1 MTQVSRA
8 RAWRSGIA
16 AALLLSLGACGS
28 LLPEPPAA
36 PTLHL
41 LTWRPP
47 LSPAPAPTPAPA
59 PMSSSAVLP
68 QPALP
73 AQLSLRINEPLAAAG
88 FDSRRIIYLRQPY
101 RLDYYARHEWAD
113 TPARMLAPL
122 LQSAFA
128 VSGLYRVVVS
138 AASAANTELSLDTE
152 IMRLQQ
158 DFSQRPSQLRLSL
171 RASLLDNASRRVLAS
186 REFDVSLAAPSED
199 AQGGVTA
206 ANLALQQVLAD
217 LLRAPEFAP
226 SRAATP

>member
-1 MTQVSRA
+1 MTQVFRA
-8 RAWRSGIA
+8 GAWRSGIA

-41 LTWRPP
+41 LTWRHP
-47 LSPAPAPTPAPA
+47 LAPAPAPA
-59 PMSSSAVLP
+59 PMASSAVLP

-138 AASAANTELSLDTE
+138 AASAAKAELSLDTE

-226 SRAATP
+226 PRAALP